1 MAQNG
6 MFRNAMGGFN
16 KQDVLRYIDAI
27 TAAWEAERESL
38 TEQAETAQAA
48 EAQVRAEL
56 KMAQEAAE
64 QAIIAADE
72 AEQQAATA
80 KEQLAATRQKLAEA
94 EADLAGFRAAVEELT
109 EQMDAAQAQITAA
122 QTAISEVAAQR
133 DEAIAAVADAKAQAQ
148 ENSAVEAELEER
160 RRENRQLRDQM
171 DAMQQ
176 AINRYERVLGEAA
189 DAEERMG
196 RIINPFLEQANK
208 QADETLD
215 SIQAVLAG
223 LLAQLGEVQGN
234 VEQRRQ
240 ALERCKEDSS
250 TRLNA
255 AFGDWLEP
263 AKDTPAS
270 KNHFF
275 R

>member
-1 MAQNG
+1 MTDNVNLADLQAQ
-6 MFRNAMGGFN
+6 
-16 KQDVLRYIDAI
+16 I
-27 TAAWEAERESL
+27 
-38 TEQAETAQAA
+38 
-48 EAQVRAEL
+48 AEL
-56 KMAQEAAE
+56 KTELAGIRSGAQVHANDAELEAKR
-64 QAIIAADE
+64 AADE
-72 AEQQAATA
+72 A
-80 KEQLAATRQKLAEA
+80 
-94 EADLAGFRAAVEELT
+94 
-109 EQMDAAQAQITAA
+109 
-122 QTAISEVAAQR
+122 AAQR
-133 DEAIAAVADAKAQAQ
+133 DEAIAALADAKAQAQ
-148 ENSAVEAELEER
+148 ENTAVEAELEES